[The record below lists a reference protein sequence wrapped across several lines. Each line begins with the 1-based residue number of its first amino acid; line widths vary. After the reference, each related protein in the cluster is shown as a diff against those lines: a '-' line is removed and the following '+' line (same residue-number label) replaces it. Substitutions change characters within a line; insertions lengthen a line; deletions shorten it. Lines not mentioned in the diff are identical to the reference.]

1 MATEKTMAVLS
12 QRHELNDHQR
22 SQTADNDLTADADKK
37 EESVSASDVTPLQV
51 TDTPLKYRII
61 ALSCILFFTTGAAF
75 AESTLGPLKSTFVR
89 ELKINNAQFASIST
103 ASNLV
108 NTMLPLIGGTVMDY
122 YGSIYGALGAC
133 FFTVLGSA
141 IAAGAASSNNYQL
154 LIGGRIVMGLG
165 SIVLEICQSKLY
177 AHWFSGSWLA
187 TVIALDL
194 AWNSVTVV
202 IARVSAVPMSRLG
215 GWYGWALW
223 IPTIVC
229 AACTFIVI
237 AYLVFERR
245 VVPKRYRPITGRQVH
260 KQRLAAGLETNEGV
274 ISRMRTSVLNVL
286 RLPCFYLILA
296 GTHLFQN
303 SARTVYSANLT
314 DIQERTRGTTAL
326 TGGYYSSLL
335 NVIVIVV
342 VPLLGI
348 FFDKVGWRMP
358 FVSIGAAIYVLA
370 FALIGLTK
378 VNAIAPILLASFGLS
393 LNVLPWIASFPI
405 IVPDPTLIGT
415 AYGLFSSLI
424 ACNNVI
430 LEVACGAIQD
440 ATPGQTYDRV
450 IYVLIAIKA
459 WQVLEGPVFDWLDGR
474 MLGHT
479 LRMSEKKRLKHD
491 EECEV
496 TGKELPGLRRYRPVT
511 IIVACQYVSM
521 VIISWIL
528 FFIYSM

>member
-1 MATEKTMAVLS
+1 MAVLAHP
-12 QRHELNDHQR
+12 HELNDIQR
-22 SQTADNDLTADADKK
+22 TQTSDTGLPVEGEKKEDSVYADN
-37 EESVSASDVTPLQV
+37 VTPLQV
-51 TDTPLKYRII
+51 TDTPLKYRLI

-122 YGSIYGALGAC
+122 YGSIYGAIGAC

-223 IPTIVC
+223 IPSIVC
-229 AACTFIVI
+229 AACTLIVI

-245 VVPKRYRPITGRQVH
+245 VVPQRYRPITGR
-260 KQRLAAGLETNEGV
+260 LATQEGV
-274 ISRMRTSVLNVL
+274 VARMRTSVLNVL
-286 RLPCFYLILA
+286 RLPVFYLILA

-342 VPLLGI
+342 VPLLGM

-358 FVSIGAAIYVLA
+358 FVSFGAAIYVVA

-405 IVPDPTLIGT
+405 LVPDPTLIGT

-479 LRMSEKKRLKHD
+479 LRMSEKKRLKFD
-491 EECEV
+491 EEREA
-496 TGKELPGLRRYRPVT
+496 TGQELPGLKRYRPVT

-521 VIISWIL
+521 VIISWVVRFVRRDL
-528 FFIYSM
+528 PS

>member
-1 MATEKTMAVLS
+1 MADLS
-12 QRHELNDHQR
+12 
-22 SQTADNDLTADADKK
+22 
-37 EESVSASDVTPLQV
+37 
-51 TDTPLKYRII
+51 
-61 ALSCILFFTTGAAF
+61 
-75 AESTLGPLKSTFVR
+75 
-89 ELKINNAQFASIST
+89 
-103 ASNLV
+103 
-108 NTMLPLIGGTVMDY
+108 
-122 YGSIYGALGAC
+122 GALGAC

-202 IARVSAVPMSRLG
+202 IARVSAVPMSQLG

-229 AACTFIVI
+229 AACTLIVI

-245 VVPKRYRPITGRQVH
+245 FVPKRYRPLTGRQVQ
-260 KQRLAAGLETNEGV
+260 KERIAAGLAIHEGV
-274 ISRMRTSVLNVL
+274 ITRMRTSVLNVL

-342 VPLLGI
+342 VPLLGM

-358 FVSIGAAIYVLA
+358 FVSFGAAIYVVA

-405 IVPDPTLIGT
+405 LVPDPTLIGT

-459 WQVLEGPVFDWLDGR
+459 WQVLEGPFFDWLDGR

-479 LRMSEKKRLKHD
+479 LRLSEKKRLKFD
-491 EECEV
+491 EEREA
-496 TGKELPGLRRYRPVT
+496 TGQELSGLKRYRPVT
-511 IIVACQYVSM
+511 IIVAFQYVSM
-521 VIISWIL
+521 VIISWVVSHFKSPL
-528 FFIYSM
+528 VRS

>member
-1 MATEKTMAVLS
+1 
-12 QRHELNDHQR
+12 
-22 SQTADNDLTADADKK
+22 
-37 EESVSASDVTPLQV
+37 
-51 TDTPLKYRII
+51 
-61 ALSCILFFTTGAAF
+61 
-75 AESTLGPLKSTFVR
+75 
-89 ELKINNAQFASIST
+89 
-103 ASNLV
+103 
-108 NTMLPLIGGTVMDY
+108 
-122 YGSIYGALGAC
+122 
-133 FFTVLGSA
+133 
-141 IAAGAASSNNYQL
+141 
-154 LIGGRIVMGLG
+154 MGLG

-202 IARVSAVPMSRLG
+202 IARVSAVPMSKLGPNG

-229 AACTFIVI
+229 AACTLIVI
-237 AYLVFERR
+237 AYVIFERR
-245 VVPKRYRPITGRQVH
+245 FVPKAYRPITGREVEQ
-260 KQRLAAGLETNEGV
+260 KRREAGLGKTT
-274 ISRMRTSVLNVL
+274 ILQRMRTSVLNVL
-286 RLPCFYLILA
+286 RLPVFYLILA

-358 FVSIGAAIYVLA
+358 FVSFGAAIYVVA

-405 IVPDPTLIGT
+405 LVPDPTLIGT

-430 LEVACGAIQD
+430 LEVACGAIVSS
-440 ATPGQTYDRV
+440 Y
-450 IYVLIAIKA
+450 L
-459 WQVLEGPVFDWLDGR
+459 L
-474 MLGHT
+474 
-479 LRMSEKKRLKHD
+479 LRNPKH
-491 EECEV
+491 C
-496 TGKELPGLRRYRPVT
+496 
-511 IIVACQYVSM
+511 
-521 VIISWIL
+521 
-528 FFIYSM
+528 